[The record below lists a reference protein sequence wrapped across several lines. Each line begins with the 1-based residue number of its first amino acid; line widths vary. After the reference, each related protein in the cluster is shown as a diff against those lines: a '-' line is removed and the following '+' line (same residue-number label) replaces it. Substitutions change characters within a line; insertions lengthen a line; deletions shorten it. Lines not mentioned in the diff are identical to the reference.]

1 MNILCF
7 FYTKQ
12 MQKKMRFRAPGLA
25 RKQKI
30 QKSGNSQQQMRQG
43 RPRMQQ
49 KFARGKQTKRRQQQQ
64 MMKQREAEKMDE
76 ASQENAMEYTHDEDD
91 LDMDDQQQAQG
102 PQRSKQL
109 QRKAGKVP
117 AGMMDEDAPAEE
129 HHVPDDGTMDLQR
142 KFKLRRLAED
152 DVLA

>member
-1 MNILCF
+1 
-7 FYTKQ
+7 
-12 MQKKMRFRAPGLA
+12 
-25 RKQKI
+25 
-30 QKSGNSQQQMRQG
+30 
-43 RPRMQQ
+43 
-49 KFARGKQTKRRQQQQ
+49 

-76 ASQENAMEYTHDEDD
+76 ASQENAMEYTYDEDD